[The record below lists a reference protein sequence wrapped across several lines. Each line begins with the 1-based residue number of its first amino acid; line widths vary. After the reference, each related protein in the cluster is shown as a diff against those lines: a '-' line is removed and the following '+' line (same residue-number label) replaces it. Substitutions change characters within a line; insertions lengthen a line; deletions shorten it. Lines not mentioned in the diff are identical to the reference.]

1 MFSEENRSTAGPF
14 DVSEVGQLRPYL
26 DFGSIR
32 LAPNKDI
39 KLRAELEE
47 KTKKVVAITVLFPET
62 TMQLQAFAA
71 PKSAG
76 IWHEALEPIQ
86 NSLTKQGG
94 TVEVRNGLVGE
105 EIRAQIPVEND
116 GKKTLRNSIFIGVDG
131 PRWMLRGVI
140 YGKAATD
147 PAEYQTVIE
156 MFRSTVV
163 DRGNVPLPP
172 NELLPLRLPQSQGS
186 ESE

>member
-1 MFSEENRSTAGPF
+1 
-14 DVSEVGQLRPYL
+14 
-26 DFGSIR
+26 
-32 LAPNKDI
+32 
-39 KLRAELEE
+39 
-47 KTKKVVAITVLFPET
+47 
-62 TMQLQAFAA
+62 
-71 PKSAG
+71 
-76 IWHEALEPIQ
+76 
-86 NSLTKQGG
+86 LTKQGG

-105 EIRAQIPVEND
+105 EIRAKIPVETD
-116 GKKTLRNSIFIGVDG
+116 GKKTLRSSIFIGVDG

-172 NELLPLRLPQSQGS
+172 NELLPLRLPQSQGA